1 MDDEQS
7 PQKPEPK
14 VDLVIGLFIGII
26 LVIADIIDFFIPLAG
41 DVLDILVGIPVQIYA
56 FFAGIRGTFI
66 LISNLA
72 EAIPIVQMLPTRTI
86 AWIITVWIDHH
97 PKLEAVT
104 ELAGGVESGGAA
116 GAAGEAAGAA
126 KVAEEAAVAAKATET
141 AAEAGEVARGAAVAA
156 GGVGGAA
163 EEAGAAARGA
173 ETAEEAAKG
182 AEESAAAA
190 NKEREIAEGLGEQ
203 PEPMERLRREILENV
218 PAAESGKEEAMTGE
232 EEEEMEE
239 RLGAEPTPMH
249 RVERE
254 LFAEHANGSAANK
267 EDEDGENTDGERS
280 PRGRVIPMPTPPRGN
295 GKAMQDIVA
304 KEEEQHEEWRKNRAA

>member
-116 GAAGEAAGAA
+116 GAAGEAA
-126 KVAEEAAVAAKATET
+126 K
-141 AAEAGEVARGAAVAA
+141 GAAVAA

-218 PAAESGKEEAMTGE
+218 PAAESGKEEAMTEE

-239 RLGAEPTPMH
+239 RLGAEPTPMR

-254 LFAEHANGSAANK
+254 LFAEHTNGSAANK
-267 EDEDGENTDGERS
+267 EDENGENADGERS
-280 PRGRVIPMPTPPRGN
+280 PRGRVVPMPTPPKGN